1 MKSTI
6 LSLVLLSI
14 VTTISAQQ
22 WQNATPTGY
31 TYFSSGS
38 FINKNEGWILARNP
52 SPPQNNY
59 FLLHTINGA
68 HSFEPIFTFPE
79 NLVSYRM
86 QMVDSLNGFARVDKI
101 AGNGTYFWK
110 TSDGGYSW
118 QDITDTALFNYPGA
132 LYTCLGYY
140 FLNKDIGFFGGS
152 NSVYKTQDGGISW
165 QQMNT
170 PAIIDTNSSNIYKV
184 NSMFFVNDKFGW
196 AACTLAMDAGFVLK
210 TIDGG
215 LNWTTCYPITGDLY
229 NIHFADSLHGGTVG
243 GSWYYS
249 FVMLTNNN
257 FDTIY
262 HVYIN
267 KWDQLPSSIYYQN
280 DSTIWMSGFPA
291 VIYKSIDGGD
301 SFIEY
306 DTTYATDL
314 MTADIHDFQFF
325 GNTGYAFSFSF
336 LLKYNDTLNSAICE
350 PVIRKADILISPNPV
365 IDIGKVT
372 FSMQKPDLSNIEIYS
387 SNGILV
393 QRSAKQLHAG
403 KNEVLLD
410 VENLNP
416 GLYLIILKTS
426 TCRYSVKFI
435 KQS

>member
-22 WQNATPTGY
+22 WQNATHTGY

-59 FLLHTINGA
+59 FLLHTIDGA

-79 NLVSYRM
+79 NLVCWHL
-86 QMVDSLNGFARVDKI
+86 QMVDSLTGFAKIENI
-101 AGNGTYFWK
+101 AGYGDYFWK
-110 TSDGGYSW
+110 TTDGGYNW
-118 QDITDTALFNYPGA
+118 QDITDTTLFNKYGPLRG
-132 LYTCLGYY
+132 CNGFY
-140 FLNKDIGFFGGS
+140 FVNKDTGCFGGE
-152 NSVYKTQDGGISW
+152 NSSYRTQDGGINW
-165 QQMNT
+165 LKMNT
-170 PAIIDTNSSNIYKV
+170 PTIIDTNSSNNYKV
-184 NSMFFVNDKFGW
+184 NSMFFVDDKFGW
-196 AACTLAMDAGFVLK
+196 AACSLLIDAGFVLK
-210 TIDGG
+210 TTDGG
-215 LNWTTCYPITGDLY
+215 INWTTCDPITGDLY

-249 FVMLTNNN
+249 FVILTNNN
-257 FDTIY
+257 FDTISHFY
-262 HVYIN
+262 MN
-267 KWDQLPSSIYYQN
+267 EWNQLPSSIYYQN

-291 VIYKSIDGGD
+291 IIYRSTNGGD
-301 SFIEY
+301 LFVEY

-325 GNTGYAFSFSF
+325 GNTGYAFSYSF
-336 LLKYNDTLNSAICE
+336 LLKYNDTLNSAIPE
-350 PVIRKADILISPNPV
+350 PVIIKTDILISPNPLT
-365 IDIGKVT
+365 DIGKITV
-372 FSMQKPDLSNIEIYS
+372 SMEKPDVSDIEIYS
-387 SNGILV
+387 SNGMLV

-410 VENLNP
+410 VKNLDP

-426 TCRYSVKFI
+426 SCKYSVKFI
-435 KQS
+435 KQP